1 MTTHRPS
8 GEAEA
13 ACVIADAVARRAP
26 LSIMGGGTKRG
37 LGRATQTQDVLSSAA
52 LTGITLHEP
61 AELVIAAR
69 AGTPLAEVERKLA
82 DERQRLPFEPMDY
95 RPLLGTSGEPTIGG
109 VAATNLSGPRRIKA
123 GACRDSFLG
132 ARFVNGRGE
141 VVKSG
146 GRVMKNVTGL
156 DLTRLMAGAFGTL
169 GFLTEVTFK
178 VLPLPE
184 TQATL
189 SLEGLSDR
197 RGVEALSA
205 GLGSPFEVTGAAHLP
220 AGVDEGPARTFLRL
234 EGFESAVRYRAK
246 ALAETLAEFGA
257 ARIIDAHAS
266 EELWCRV
273 RDAAFLASP
282 RETAI
287 WRISVA
293 PTQGPA
299 LTEALGQKLGQAL
312 GARWFYDWGGGL
324 IWLSCAVERDAGA
337 ALIHEATR
345 TAGGHALLVR
355 APEAVRAAVDVFQP
369 QPEAMMKLTRAI
381 KASFDPAGVLEPGR
395 MHAGA

>member
-1 MTTHRPS
+1 MTTHTPQS
-8 GEAEA
+8 EAEA
-13 ACVIADAVARRAP
+13 ASVIADAAARRVP
-26 LSIMGGGTKRG
+26 LSIMGAGTKRA
-37 LGRATQTQDVLSSAA
+37 LGRFTQTQDVLTSAA

-82 DERQRLPFEPMDY
+82 LDRQRLPFEPMDY
-95 RPLLGTSGEPTIGG
+95 RALLGTTGEPTIGG

-178 VLPLPE
+178 VVPAPE
-184 TQATL
+184 TEATL
-189 SLEGLSDR
+189 VIEGLADR
-197 RGVEALSA
+197 RGIEALSA

-220 AGVDEGPARTFLRL
+220 PGIGEKKARTLLRL
-234 EGFESAVRYRAK
+234 EGFATAVSYRAK
-246 ALAETLAEFGA
+246 ALAEKLQDFGA
-257 ARIIDAHAS
+257 TAVLDAQES
-266 EELWCRV
+266 GNLWREV
-273 RDAAFLASP
+273 RDVAFLASP
-282 RETAI
+282 GDTAI

-293 PTQGPA
+293 PTKAPA
-299 LTEALGQKLGQAL
+299 MTEALGTQLS
-312 GARWFYDWGGGL
+312 ARWSYDWGGGL
-324 IWLSCAVERDAGA
+324 IWLSCRAAGDAGA
-337 ALIHEATR
+337 ALVHAAAKS
-345 TAGGHALLVR
+345 AGGHALLVR
-355 APEAVRAAVDVFQP
+355 APDAVRAAVDVFQP
-369 QPEAMMKLTRAI
+369 QPEAMMKLTRAL
-381 KASFDPAGVLEPGR
+381 KASFDPSGVLEPGR
-395 MHAGA
+395 MHAGT

>member
-1 MTTHRPS
+1 MTTHTPRT
-8 GEAEA
+8 EAEA
-13 ACVIADAVARRAP
+13 ASVIADAAARRVP
-26 LSIMGGGTKRG
+26 LSIMGAGTKRS
-37 LGRATQTQDVLSSAA
+37 LGRFTQTQDVLSSAA
-52 LTGITLHEP
+52 ISGITLHEP

-82 DERQRLPFEPMDY
+82 QDRQRLPFEPMDY

-178 VLPLPE
+178 VVPLPE

-189 SLEGLSDR
+189 VVDGLSDR
-197 RGVEALSA
+197 RGIEVLSA
-205 GLGSPFEVTGAAHLP
+205 GLGSPFEVSGAAHLP
-220 AGVDEGPARTFLRL
+220 AGIGKTNARTLLRL
-234 EGFESAVRYRAK
+234 EGFESAVSYRAK
-246 ALAETLAEFGA
+246 ALAEMLRDFGA
-257 ARIIDAHAS
+257 ADMLDASAS
-266 EELWCRV
+266 EKLWREV
-273 RDAAFLASP
+273 RDVSFLASP
-282 RETAI
+282 RGTAI

-293 PTQGPA
+293 PTKSPIM
-299 LTEALGQKLGQAL
+299 TESL
-312 GARWFYDWGGGL
+312 GAKLSARWSYDWGGGL
-324 IWLSCAVERDAGA
+324 IWFSCAAEGDAGA
-337 ALIHEATR
+337 PFVHEAAR
-345 TAGGHALLVR
+345 SAGGHALLVR

-369 QPEAMMKLTRAI
+369 QPEAVMKLTRAV
-381 KASFDPAGVLEPGR
+381 KESFDPAGVLEPGR
-395 MHAGA
+395 LYAGT

>member
-1 MTTHRPS
+1 MTTHTPRS
-8 GEAEA
+8 EAEA
-13 ACVIADAVARRAP
+13 ASVIADAAARRVP
-26 LSIMGGGTKRG
+26 LSIMGAGTKRG
-37 LGRATQTQDVLSSAA
+37 LGRFTQTQDVLSSAA
-52 LTGITLHEP
+52 ITGITLHEP

-82 DERQRLPFEPMDY
+82 EDRQRLPFEPMDY
-95 RPLLGTSGEPTIGG
+95 RPLLGTTGEPTIGG

-178 VLPLPE
+178 VVPLPE

-189 SLEGLSDR
+189 VIDGLSDR
-197 RGVEALSA
+197 RGIEALSA

-220 AGVDEGPARTFLRL
+220 AGLGEAKARTLLRL
-234 EGFESAVRYRAK
+234 EGFESAVSYRAK
-246 ALAETLAEFGA
+246 ALAETLRDFGKTNVL
-257 ARIIDAHAS
+257 DAPAS
-266 EELWCRV
+266 EKLWREV
-273 RDAAFLASP
+273 RDVSFFASP
-282 RETAI
+282 GDAAI

-293 PTQGPA
+293 PTKAPA
-299 LTEALGQKLGQAL
+299 LTETLGPKLS
-312 GARWFYDWGGGL
+312 ARWFHDWGGGL
-324 IWLSCAVERDAGA
+324 VWLSCGAQGDAGA
-337 ALIHEATR
+337 ALVHEAAR
-345 TAGGHALLVR
+345 SAGGHALLVR
-355 APEAVRAAVDVFQP
+355 APDAVRAAVDVFQP
-369 QPEAMMKLTRAI
+369 QPEAIMKLTRAL
-381 KASFDPAGVLEPGR
+381 KASFDPSGVLEPGR
-395 MHAGA
+395 IHAGA

>member
-1 MTTHRPS
+1 MTTHTPQN
-8 GEAEA
+8 EAEA
-13 ACVIADAVARRAP
+13 ASIIADAGERRVP
-26 LSIMGGGTKRG
+26 LSIMGAGTKRG
-37 LGRATQTQDVLSSAA
+37 LGRFTQTQDVLSSAA

-69 AGTPLAEVERKLA
+69 AGTALAEIERKLA
-82 DERQRLPFEPMDY
+82 EDRQRLPFEPMDY

-178 VLPLPE
+178 LVPLPE
-184 TQATL
+184 TESTL
-189 SLEGLSDR
+189 VIPGLSDR
-197 RGVEALSA
+197 RGIEALSA

-220 AGVDEGPARTFLRL
+220 AGIGDEKARTLLRL
-234 EGFESAVRYRAK
+234 EGFESAVRYRVS
-246 ALAETLAEFGA
+246 ALAETLRDFGK
-257 ARIIDAHAS
+257 AS
-266 EELWCRV
+266 ILGTQDGKRLWREV
-273 RDAAFLASP
+273 RDATFLASP
-282 RETAI
+282 TDTAI

-293 PTQGPA
+293 PSKAPS
-299 LTEALGQKLGQAL
+299 LTEALGPKLS
-312 GARWFYDWGGGL
+312 ARWFHDWGGGL
-324 IWLSCAVERDAGA
+324 IWLSCSAAQDASA
-337 ALIHEATR
+337 ALVHEAAR
-345 TAGGHALLVR
+345 SAGGHALLVR

-369 QPEAMMKLTRAI
+369 QPAAIMKLAQAL
-381 KASFDPAGVLEPGR
+381 KASFDPSGVLEPGR
-395 MHAGA
+395 MHAGT